1 MIYLIN
7 TLTIFRAVIGL
18 AIFYLIQFDFF
29 LLSLLLFFVASIT
42 DYFDGYFARRYNVT
56 SVFGEIL
63 DPIADKILITFLL
76 IALCISLN
84 SILIGI
90 CTSIII
96 SRELLISALRDFN
109 SRKANSNATK
119 VSYLAKIKTT
129 IQLLTILCYLIG
141 LASKNNLLIVISDF
155 ILIIATI
162 ITIFTGFQYLVNTF
176 KK

>member
-1 MIYLIN
+1 MIFFGYLNI
-7 TLTIFRAVIGL
+7 
-18 AIFYLIQFDFF
+18 
-29 LLSLLLFFVASIT
+29 FFVASIT